1 MRRYNEL
8 LTRPRNADTDEYM
21 IYVFNEKNKGG
32 NGGLGDR
39 LGGLITAM
47 AFALRTNRIF
57 LIHGD
62 KSFEESFRP
71 YASAAGDRKASEQLG
86 RVGRMASFFP
96 QEYDFQ

>member
-1 MRRYNEL
+1 MYSMRR
-8 LTRPRNADTDEYM
+8 
-21 IYVFNEKNKGG
+21 IKV

-71 YASAAGDRKASEQLG
+71 YARPQAIESISEQLG
-86 RVGRMASFFP
+86 RVQDGILLSTRI
-96 QEYDFQ
+96 